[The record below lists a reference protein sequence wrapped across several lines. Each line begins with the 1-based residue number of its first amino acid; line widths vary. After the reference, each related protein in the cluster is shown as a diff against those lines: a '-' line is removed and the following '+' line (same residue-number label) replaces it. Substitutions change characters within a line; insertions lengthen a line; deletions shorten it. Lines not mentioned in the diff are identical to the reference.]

1 MAVKYIELEQLSEND
16 FIGVI
21 SNGKLTIQL
30 KPKDVS
36 DHVIS
41 WLTNVPNRSAVT
53 FVDTKEDRR
62 KLQIK
67 DGFGILHLDFTAR
80 TASNTNGAWTL
91 PTTSP
96 TPVSLIEMQTYDKGT
111 IWIEPNT
118 RIIKWS
124 GLTAGQRYVVDLIG
138 FWE

>member
-1 MAVKYIELEQLSEND
+1 MVTKVVELDQLSEND

-30 KPKDVS
+30 KPKDIS
-36 DHVIS
+36 DNVRS
-41 WLTNVPNRSAVT
+41 WVTNTPNRNMVT
-53 FVDTKEDRR
+53 FVDTKEDRK

-80 TASNTNGAWTL
+80 TASNTNGAWIL

-96 TPVSLIEMQTYDKGT
+96 TPVSLIEMQTYDRGT
-111 IWIEPNT
+111 IWIEANT

-124 GLTAGQRYVVDLIG
+124 GLTAGNRYVVDLIG

>member
-1 MAVKYIELEQLSEND
+1 MVVKYIELEQLSEND

-21 SNGKLTIQL
+21 SEGKLTIQL
-30 KPKDVS
+30 KPKDIS
-36 DHVIS
+36 DNVRS
-41 WLTNVPNRSAVT
+41 WLTNVPNRSVVT
-53 FVDTKEDRR
+53 FADTKEDRR

-91 PTTSP
+91 PTTSLV
-96 TPVSLIEMQTYDKGT
+96 PVSLIEVQTYDKGT

-124 GLTAGQRYVVDLIG
+124 GLTSGNRYIVDLIG

>member
-21 SNGKLTIQL
+21 SEGKLTIQL
-30 KPKDVS
+30 KPKDIS
-36 DHVIS
+36 DNVRS
-41 WLTNVPNRSAVT
+41 WLTNVPNRSVVT
-53 FVDTKEDRR
+53 FADTKEDRR

-80 TASNTNGAWTL
+80 VASNTNGAWTL
-91 PTTSP
+91 STTSP
-96 TPVSLIEMQTYDKGT
+96 TPVSLVEVQTYDKGT

-124 GLTAGQRYVVDLIG
+124 GLTSGNRYIVDLIG